1 MRMQSLLMI
10 DAYSGNET
18 IIPLSVTSPQPE
30 LQIKTDAWFE
40 LDSWLADGLSII
52 GLADT
57 VTELTDSEL
66 EDGYS
71 DKVVSINSQTGVITP
86 VVSFFYDSFELS
98 PHENYLTFKK
108 QTSSLSDN
116 EYELKSVRSLL
127 NLAADL
133 RLERD
138 GSVVLLEGIAQ
149 DLHFESYR
157 LEYVD
162 IENPGVWH
170 LICPPSDIP
179 VVNDTLAQWIPP
191 YTGTFYIRLTVQDKA
206 GNVAWSRK
214 RISWG
219 QFSSITSL
227 YKSEEIFSPNG
238 DGIKDSVDLHYRV
251 LEPVH
256 LNFFIYDEE
265 NTLIKDSFQRSTT
278 SSEESFITWDGTDES
293 GGIVPDGIYALHVFD
308 YKFFV
313 KVDNT
318 PPIVDLELSRIEQR
332 FEKLPKETEQSR
344 VLVADL
350 LGYADDLHL
359 KGWQI
364 EWGEGHNPH
373 QWYEFSTGTEPLG
386 EEDEEGTPE
395 LKQITKFIESEFEVQ
410 IVGKKFKITAED
422 FAGNKS
428 TVIADFLE
436 MELVLY
442 EWDKE
447 ILNIARAFVMN
458 EQKPVSIGLRETIR
472 ETIES
477 LTIQYT
483 TFKLTEESLVNLR
496 NRGYS

>member
-1 MRMQSLLMI
+1 M
-10 DAYSGNET
+10 N
-18 IIPLSVTSPQPE
+18 
-30 LQIKTDAWFE
+30 
-40 LDSWLADGLSII
+40 
-52 GLADT
+52 
-57 VTELTDSEL
+57 
-66 EDGYS
+66 
-71 DKVVSINSQTGVITP
+71 
-86 VVSFFYDSFELS
+86 
-98 PHENYLTFKK
+98 
-108 QTSSLSDN
+108 
-116 EYELKSVRSLL
+116 
-127 NLAADL
+127 
-133 RLERD
+133 
-138 GSVVLLEGIAQ
+138 
-149 DLHFESYR
+149 
-157 LEYVD
+157 
-162 IENPGVWH
+162 
-170 LICPPSDIP
+170 
-179 VVNDTLAQWIPP
+179 
-191 YTGTFYIRLTVQDKA
+191 
-206 GNVAWSRK
+206 
-214 RISWG
+214 
-219 QFSSITSL
+219 
-227 YKSEEIFSPNG
+227 
-238 DGIKDSVDLHYRV
+238 
-251 LEPVH
+251 PVH

-265 NTLIKDSFQRSTT
+265 NTLIKTLFKDHT

-458 EQKPVSIGLRETIR
+458 EQKPVSIGLRG
-472 ETIES
+472 
-477 LTIQYT
+477 
-483 TFKLTEESLVNLR
+483 N
-496 NRGYS
+496 N